1 MAQPY
6 FSGQG
11 PIVTGDDTPVF
22 QERADLDRSGAA
34 SGNVSDVAPAE
45 VAEILTSAG
54 EAFYAWDVASDALT
68 WSGNIKTILGCIDVA
83 TIATGRM
90 YAQLLDPEN
99 IQTRFDAVM
108 HSAQRDFGTGVP
120 YQVEY
125 CLVLGPEAHN
135 KTWVE
140 DTGRWFA
147 GPEGRPLRAHGV
159 IRIINERHAQQ
170 ERLAFLSRYD
180 GLTGEMNRWNLTDV
194 LGETLQDAIRFRT
207 SCGFLL
213 VAIDNLARI
222 NEAYGFDVADE
233 VIAAV
238 AKRIR
243 SRMRGGDTLGRFSGN
258 KFGVVLRECTPDD
271 MAIAADRLLAVVRDE
286 VVKTSTAPV
295 AVTATIGGVAA
306 PRHAL
311 TVPEILARAQ
321 EALDAAKAKRRGS
334 FFAYRP
340 NPERE
345 ETRRDNVRA
354 TDEIVTALNERRIML
369 AFEPVV
375 AARSRKPAFYECLMR
390 IKRADA
396 SLLAAGDIIPV
407 AENLGLIRLI
417 DHRVV
422 ELVVAVLAAAPEL
435 KVSLNVSPASTMD
448 PDWWDTF
455 AGHMRRHAGM
465 AERIVIEITEMTAV
479 HNMEDARGFVT
490 RAKDLGC
497 RIAIDDFGAGSTSFR
512 NLRQLGVD
520 IVKIDGS
527 FVQNLSRQDD
537 DRLFVRS
544 MIELAHGLGLQTV
557 AEWVQN
563 EEAAALLIGWGCDY
577 LQGKLTGM
585 AAMEPPHPAAR
596 AAVAGPLAR

>member
-1 MAQPY
+1 
-6 FSGQG
+6 
-11 PIVTGDDTPVF
+11 
-22 QERADLDRSGAA
+22 
-34 SGNVSDVAPAE
+34 
-45 VAEILTSAG
+45 
-54 EAFYAWDVASDALT
+54 
-68 WSGNIKTILGCIDVA
+68 
-83 TIATGRM
+83 
-90 YAQLLDPEN
+90 
-99 IQTRFDAVM
+99 
-108 HSAQRDFGTGVP
+108 
-120 YQVEY
+120 
-125 CLVLGPEAHN
+125 
-135 KTWVE
+135 
-140 DTGRWFA
+140 
-147 GPEGRPLRAHGV
+147 
-159 IRIINERHAQQ
+159 
-170 ERLAFLSRYD
+170 
-180 GLTGEMNRWNLTDV
+180 MNRWNLTDV

-286 VVKTSTAPV
+286 VVKTSGALV

-321 EALDAAKAKRRGS
+321 EALDAAKAKRHGS
-334 FFAYRP
+334 FYSYRP

-345 ETRRDNVRA
+345 DTRRDNARA
-354 TDEIVTALNERRIML
+354 TDEIVSALNDRRILL

-390 IKRADA
+390 IKRSDA
-396 SLLAAGDIIPV
+396 SLVAAGDIIPV

-422 ELVVAVLAAAPEL
+422 ELVVAALAAAPER

-448 PDWWDTF
+448 PDWWDAF
-455 AGHMRRHAGM
+455 AAQMRLYPGM
-465 AERIVIEITEMTAV
+465 AERIVVEITEMTAV
-479 HNMEDARGFVT
+479 HNIDEARGFVT

-497 RIAIDDFGAGSTSFR
+497 RVAIDDFGAGSTSFR
-512 NLRQLGVD
+512 NLRRLGVD

-527 FVQNLSRQDD
+527 FVKNLSREYD
-537 DRLFVRS
+537 DRLFVRA
-544 MIELAHGLGLQTV
+544 MIELAHGLGLTTV

-563 EEAAALLIGWGCDY
+563 EEAAKLLTEWGCDY

-585 AAMEPPHPAAR
+585 AAVGPPPSAKPASAAR
-596 AAVAGPLAR
+596 AAAS